1 MPALHTS
8 QTFGGRKVLL
18 GQLSTSQKCLTL
30 RDITSNSGPHESG
43 AASSSL
49 QTTADEFAAA
59 ECLLGDLL
67 VGLAGVEANVGLVF
81 DDMISHRADS

>member
-1 MPALHTS
+1 MAALHTL
-8 QTFGGRKVLL
+8 QTFGGRKVPP

-30 RDITSNSGPHESG
+30 RDITSNSGPRESG

-59 ECLLGDLL
+59 GCLLGDLL
-67 VGLAGVEANVGLVF
+67 VGLVGVEADIGLVF
-81 DDMISHRADS
+81 DDMISHCADS